1 MHLQSPRTLPLFSSN
16 VSKDLNKAL
25 CLQMIQFPI
34 SSMFLGLLSAQNP
47 HSYVRPSPGEGFRA
61 YMYFFNP

>member
-1 MHLQSPRTLPLFSSN
+1 
-16 VSKDLNKAL
+16 
-25 CLQMIQFPI
+25 
-34 SSMFLGLLSAQNP
+34 MFLGLLSAQNP